1 MTAGGEE
8 IAPVVRTITQD
19 QLNAYAEASGD
30 RNPLHLD
37 PEFARATQFGGI
49 IAHGMLTM
57 AFLSEMM
64 VARFGRSWLETGSIN
79 VRFRGAAYVGDE
91 VETWGR
97 VTGVEEQGTQCRV
110 TCSLGV
116 RNRATK
122 QEILGGSAT
131 VLVPTTKG

>member
-1 MTAGGEE
+1 MPTLRRPATA
-8 IAPVVRTITQD
+8 T
-19 QLNAYAEASGD
+19 
-30 RNPLHLD
+30 PLHLD

-79 VRFRGAAYVGDE
+79 VRFKGAAYVGDE